1 VSIEARGRARAF
13 LRASCIA
20 AVAALATCICTTAM
34 AALPR
39 EVARALRDAGVP
51 LDRVA
56 VMVQEVGA
64 ARPLFAHDADRAM
77 NPASV
82 MKLVTTFVALELL
95 GPDYRWRTEAYAD
108 GPLERGVLHGDLVL
122 RGRGDPK
129 ITVEQ
134 WQAFM
139 TRLRATGLDA
149 IDGRLALDRS
159 AFDVPAY
166 DPGAF
171 DGEPQKPYN
180 VGPDALLVNFKAAD
194 LVFTPDASTGR
205 AGVRLDPPLPGV
217 NVAAPPLDA
226 GPCGDW
232 RSALRPRFDDDGRG
246 ARISFAGSFAA
257 ACGEREWWISL
268 LDAPHYAHQM
278 FTVYFRAAGGRFD
291 GPMIERPAPAGAR
304 PLAVL
309 ESPPLYDVVR
319 DVNKFSN
326 NVMARQIFLTLA
338 LEAAPPPATP
348 AKAADV
354 VRRFLALRRIA
365 IPKLVM
371 ENGSGLSRNERITA
385 EGLVRLLVA
394 ADRSAVR
401 EDFAS
406 SLAVAAVDGTVE
418 RRFQLGPAAG
428 QALLKTGSLE
438 GVRALAGY
446 VLDAQGHRYA
456 VAAIINHPA
465 AARGS
470 AALETLVQWIYAN
483 AASYGGSAARAI
495 R

>member
-1 VSIEARGRARAF
+1 VSGKPRPARRAVIDASCAVALALAVCASTAASAALPVDVARAF
-13 LRASCIA
+13 RA
-20 AVAALATCICTTAM
+20 
-34 AALPR
+34 
-39 EVARALRDAGVP
+39 AGVP

-64 ARPLFAHDADRAM
+64 PRPLFVHDADRAM

-139 TRLRATGLDA
+139 TRLRAAGLDA
-149 IDGRLALDRS
+149 IDGQLALDRT
-159 AFDVPAY
+159 AFDVPAH

-171 DGEPQKPYN
+171 DGEQQKPYN

-194 LVFTPDASTGR
+194 LVFTPDPASGR
-205 AGVRLDPPLPGV
+205 ASVRLDPPLASIT
-217 NVAAPPLDA
+217 VAPPPLDGA
-226 GPCGDW
+226 PCGDW
-232 RSALRPRFDDDGRG
+232 RGALRPRFDDDGRG
-246 ARISFAGSFAA
+246 VQISFSGSYSA
-257 ACGEREWWISL
+257 ACGERDWWVSL

-291 GPMIERPAPAGAR
+291 GGLAERHAPAGAR

-348 AKAADV
+348 AKAGDV
-354 VRRFLALRRIA
+354 VRRFLALRKIA

-385 EGLVRLLVA
+385 AGLVQLLIA

-456 VAAIINHPA
+456 VAAIVNHPA

-470 AALETLVQWIYAN
+470 VALETLVQWIYAN
-483 AASYGGSAARAI
+483 AASYGASDGRRAV

>member
-1 VSIEARGRARAF
+1 MKR
-13 LRASCIA
+13 IA
-20 AVAALATCICTTAM
+20 VLLSALALGVALPAH

-39 EVARALRDAGVP
+39 EVARAFLDAGVP

-56 VMVQEVGA
+56 IVVQDVSA
-64 ARPLFAHDADRAM
+64 TRPLFAYDADRAM

-108 GPLERGVLHGDLVL
+108 GPLENGVLRGDLVL

-134 WQAFM
+134 WQSFM
-139 TRLRATGLDA
+139 TRLRAAGLDA
-149 IDGRLALDRS
+149 IEGRLALDRS
-159 AFDVPAY
+159 AFDLPPHDPA
-166 DPGAF
+166 GF
-171 DGEPQKPYN
+171 DGEPLKPYN

-194 LVFTPDASTGR
+194 FQFAPDPGSGR
-205 AGVRLDPPLPGV
+205 AQVRVDPPLPGV
-217 NVAAPPLDA
+217 TVTAPSLDA
-226 GPCGDW
+226 APCGDW
-232 RSALRPRFDDDGRG
+232 RAGLRPRFDDDG
-246 ARISFAGSFAA
+246 AAVNVSFAGGYPA
-257 ACGEREWWISL
+257 ACGERDWWVAL
-268 LDAPHYAHQM
+268 LDPPHYAHAM
-278 FTVYFRAAGGRFD
+278 FTLYFRDAGGRFA
-291 GPMIERPAPAGAR
+291 GGLAEKRAPPAAR

-348 AKAADV
+348 KKAADV

-365 IPKLVM
+365 MPKLVM
-371 ENGSGLSRNERITA
+371 ENGSGLSRNERVTA
-385 EGLVRLLVA
+385 GGLVRLLLA

-406 SLAVAAVDGTVE
+406 SLAVAAVDGTLE
-418 RRFQLGPAAG
+418 RRFQTGPAAG

-446 VLDAQGHRYA
+446 VLDAGGHRYA
-456 VAAIINHPA
+456 VAAIVNHPN
-465 AARGS
+465 AARSGV
-470 AALETLVQWIYAN
+470 ALDALVQWIYAN
-483 AASYGGSAARAI
+483 GATWNPRAPGGSMAR

>member
-1 VSIEARGRARAF
+1 MRRLRILLVVVALGAALPAHAALPRAVARAF
-13 LRASCIA
+13 L
-20 AVAALATCICTTAM
+20 
-34 AALPR
+34 
-39 EVARALRDAGVP
+39 DAGVP
-51 LDRVA
+51 LNRVA
-56 VMVQEVGA
+56 IVVQDVGA
-64 ARPLFAHDADRAM
+64 PRPLFAYDADRAM

-108 GPLERGVLHGDLVL
+108 GRLDNGVLQGDLVL

-139 TRLRATGLDA
+139 TRLRAAGLDA
-149 IDGRLALDRS
+149 IDGRLALDRT
-159 AFDVPAY
+159 AFDLPPHDPA
-166 DPGAF
+166 AF
-171 DGEPQKPYN
+171 DGEPLKPYN

-194 LVFTPDASTGR
+194 LVFAPEPGTGL
-205 AGVRLDPPLPGV
+205 AQVRVDPPLPGV
-217 NVAAPPLDA
+217 TVAAPFLDGA
-226 GPCGDW
+226 PCGDW
-232 RSALRPRFDDDGRG
+232 RGALRPRFDDDGSVVRV
-246 ARISFAGSFAA
+246 SFAGGYQA
-257 ACGEREWWISL
+257 ACGERDWWVAL
-268 LDAPHYAHQM
+268 LDPPHYAHAM
-278 FTVYFRAAGGRFD
+278 FTLYFRDAGGRFA
-291 GPMIERPAPAGAR
+291 GGLAEKRAPPGAR

-319 DVNKFSN
+319 DVNKLSN

-348 AKAADV
+348 QKAADV
-354 VRRFLALRRIA
+354 VRRFLALRKIA
-365 IPKLVM
+365 MPKLVM
-371 ENGSGLSRNERITA
+371 ENGSGLSRHERVTA
-385 EGLVRLLVA
+385 GGLVRLLLA

-418 RRFQLGPAAG
+418 RRFQTGPAAG

-446 VLDAQGHRYA
+446 VLDVQGHRYA
-456 VAAIINHPA
+456 VAAIINHPN
-465 AARGS
+465 AARGG
-470 AALETLVQWIYAN
+470 AALDALVQWIYAN
-483 AASYGGSAARAI
+483 GATWTPGAPGESIVR

>member
-1 VSIEARGRARAF
+1 
-13 LRASCIA
+13 
-20 AVAALATCICTTAM
+20 
-34 AALPR
+34 
-39 EVARALRDAGVP
+39 
-51 LDRVA
+51 
-56 VMVQEVGA
+56 
-64 ARPLFAHDADRAM
+64 
-77 NPASV
+77 
-82 MKLVTTFVALELL
+82 
-95 GPDYRWRTEAYAD
+95 
-108 GPLERGVLHGDLVL
+108 
-122 RGRGDPK
+122 
-129 ITVEQ
+129 
-134 WQAFM
+134 
-139 TRLRATGLDA
+139 
-149 IDGRLALDRS
+149 
-159 AFDVPAY
+159 
-166 DPGAF
+166 
-171 DGEPQKPYN
+171 
-180 VGPDALLVNFKAAD
+180 
-194 LVFTPDASTGR
+194 
-205 AGVRLDPPLPGV
+205 VRLDPPLPGV

>member
-1 VSIEARGRARAF
+1 MRRLRLPVVVLALLLCSAARAELPRPVGRAF
-13 LRASCIA
+13 L
-20 AVAALATCICTTAM
+20 
-34 AALPR
+34 
-39 EVARALRDAGVP
+39 DAGVP
-51 LDRVA
+51 LNRVA
-56 VMVQEVGA
+56 VIVQEVGA
-64 ARPLFAHDADRAM
+64 PRPLFAYDADRAM
-77 NPASV
+77 YPASV

-108 GPLERGVLHGDLVL
+108 GPLERGVLRGDLVL

-139 TRLRATGLDA
+139 MRLRAAGLDA
-149 IDGRLALDRS
+149 VEGRLALDRT
-159 AFDVPAY
+159 AFDLPAH
-166 DPGAF
+166 DPAAF
-171 DGEPQKPYN
+171 DGEPLKPYN
-180 VGPDALLVNFKAAD
+180 VGPDALLVNFKATE
-194 LVFTPDASTGR
+194 LVFAPDPATGR
-205 AGVRLDPPLPGV
+205 AQVRLDPPLASV
-217 NVAAPPLDA
+217 SVTAPPLSNA
-226 GPCGDW
+226 PCGDW
-232 RSALRPRFDDDGRG
+232 RGALRPRFDDDGRG
-246 ARISFAGSFAA
+246 AQVSFGGGYPL
-257 ACGEREWWISL
+257 ACGERDWWVSL
-268 LDAPHYAHQM
+268 LDAPHYAHEM
-278 FTVYFRAAGGRFD
+278 FGLYFRAAGGRF
-291 GPMIERPAPAGAR
+291 GGGLVERRAPAGGK

-348 AKAADV
+348 EKAADV
-354 VRRFLALRRIA
+354 VRRFLALRKIA
-365 IPKLVM
+365 VPKLVM

-385 EGLVRLLVA
+385 GGLVRLLIA

-401 EDFAS
+401 EEFAS

-418 RRFQLGPAAG
+418 RRFQTGPAAG

-456 VAAIINHPA
+456 VAAIINHHT
-465 AARGS
+465 AARGA
-470 AALETLVQWIYAN
+470 AALAFLVQWIYAN
-483 AASYGGSAARAI
+483 AAAWDPARGH
-495 R
+495 